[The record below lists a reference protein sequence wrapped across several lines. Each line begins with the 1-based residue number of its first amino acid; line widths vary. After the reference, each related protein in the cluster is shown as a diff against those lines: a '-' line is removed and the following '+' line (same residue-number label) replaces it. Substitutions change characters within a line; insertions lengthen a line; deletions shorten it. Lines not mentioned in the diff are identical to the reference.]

1 MSSKAPSTRIRILL
15 HLQTFCSGSKVSAPH
30 ISRQESNYSS
40 TCIRIH
46 SSVQDSCLHNVQFS
60 MCSSRFTAS
69 LVASLYQCRQKLL
82 VLFFKCIYILSLL
95 HAMCHSKGRMSD
107 CFIWTNNKVKLLLK
121 VCIEYKTSKDKA
133 VFPLG
138 WPPCCFVP
146 NLKHHRQESWTLDE
160 CPHASKKYRI

>member
-1 MSSKAPSTRIRILL
+1 M
-15 HLQTFCSGSKVSAPH
+15 
-30 ISRQESNYSS
+30 
-40 TCIRIH
+40 
-46 SSVQDSCLHNVQFS
+46 
-60 MCSSRFTAS
+60 
-69 LVASLYQCRQKLL
+69 
-82 VLFFKCIYILSLL
+82 LFFKCIYILSLL

-160 CPHASKKYRI
+160 CPHASKKYRIYKFQLWRADSKVSIFASQIHRMHVDKRHIWKEKYTDSKVSGYIRTGPKAKFTFMYENT